1 MRSALLS
8 LSMCAAFLLPLVAT
22 AQKNSG
28 IFYTSIFAKD
38 QPYKRLEGVGAGA
51 SHFFLKDVNG
61 DGKDDAVA
69 WFTNGDWYVTPS
81 NGTVFGVSKK
91 FIGFTVAAGTI
102 PMMGDVNGDGRQ
114 DAICFNPADG
124 KWQVALSVDTAFAA
138 PVQWSI
144 GNGVGSVDQF
154 IADVNGDGYDDAV
167 IYFHTGLP
175 GYWYVG
181 LSNGSSAF
189 GGFSSWITGFG
200 NSASQRLLADMN
212 GDGKADAVHYTK
224 SSGNWSVALSGG
236 SSFGTGSSWKTGF
249 GTNAERGFAYDV
261 DRDGKAD
268 LAYYDAG
275 EWWSSYSTGT
285 GIGSY
290 NHRWVINNR
299 PANARGQLAAP
310 VAKLLG
316 SMSGSITE
324 TCAVSNYGEWLC
336 LGNSNKSATRDAIA
350 VDTWTAWGNDYTP
363 QLPGHTG
370 TYDAGDS
377 TINDI
382 QLQLIHDAGFTYI
395 MFDITN
401 GNNPWIDDRSKQ
413 FVQRIKKWNSNLTAG
428 KHKMY
433 FCVSMGGSRAAT
445 TTDAAMTIIEAES
458 QRAWNEFYLIDS
470 GAYYKQDG
478 KPLLVHFV
486 ETTAKSNAIKN
497 YTGSVPRTN
506 YNKFTIRWMY
516 NAIYNDTIYRNA
528 YGWPIYNQFGNPV
541 GDEVMG
547 VMPGFWN
554 GSTGSARAQGQLY
567 RSQWVRVLQ
576 YEPAS
581 VWLNSFNESW
591 EHTAVEPSWLKPG
604 NTMDNP
610 SMDSTWT
617 DYHGTRMDDFY
628 WVMTRQYNRL
638 FMYDQLFNG
647 SYIQEYGHDEVYKV
661 NGCAFQYQGSMPA
674 MAPVLLVPDGFRSS
688 FSGDVIDAS
697 FNLVCSPSQVMAP
710 LEAVVEKQETAP
722 FSVEVFP
729 NPSSEYFTVRLSGKT
744 GGLVRIRVS
753 DVNGRI
759 VEQLNN
765 IQAVKNYHLGAHYAP
780 GIYVLE
786 ISDGNKKVIRKVVK
800 R

>member
-1 MRSALLS
+1 L
-8 LSMCAAFLLPLVAT
+8 
-22 AQKNSG
+22 
-28 IFYTSIFAKD
+28 FAKN
-38 QPYKRLEGVGAGA
+38 QPYLRLNGVGVGA
-51 SHFFLKDVNG
+51 SNYFLKDVNG

-69 WFTNGDWYVTPS
+69 WFSNGDWYVTPS

-91 FIGFTVAAGTI
+91 YIGFTVASGTI
-102 PMMGDVNGDGRQ
+102 PMMGDVNGDGKQ

-181 LSNGSSAF
+181 LSNGSSGF
-189 GGFSSWITGFG
+189 GGFSAWITGFG
-200 NSASQRLLADMN
+200 NSSNQRMLADMN
-212 GDGKADAVHYTK
+212 GDRKADAVHYTK
-224 SSGNWSVALSGG
+224 STGNWSVALSGG
-236 SSFGTGSSWKTGF
+236 SSFGTASSWKTGF
-249 GTNAERGFAYDV
+249 GVNAERGFAYDV

-268 LAYYDAG
+268 LAYYDGG

-285 GIGSY
+285 GIGTY

-299 PANARGQLAAP
+299 PATSKGNLAAP

-324 TCAVSNYGEWLC
+324 ACVVSNNGEWLC
-336 LGNSNKSATRDAIA
+336 LGNNNKGATADAVA
-350 VDTWTAWGNDYTP
+350 VDTWTVWGNDYTP
-363 QLPGHTG
+363 QLPGHAG
-370 TYDAGDS
+370 TYDSGDS

-401 GNNPWIDDRSKQ
+401 GVNPWVDDRSKQ
-413 FVQRIKKWNSNLTAG
+413 FVQRIKKWNSSLTSG

-433 FCVSMGGSRAAT
+433 FCVAMGNSRAAT
-445 TTDAAMTIIEAES
+445 TTDAAMTIIESES
-458 QRAWNEFYLIDS
+458 QRAWDEFYQMDS
-470 GAYYKQDG
+470 GAYYKLNG

-486 ETTAKSNAIKN
+486 ETPAKSNLIVN
-497 YTGSVPRTN
+497 YTGSVPHPN

-528 YGWPIYNQFGNPV
+528 YGWPIYDQFGNPA
-541 GDEVMG
+541 GNEVMD

-554 GSTGSARAQGQLY
+554 GANGSARAQGQLY

-576 YEPAS
+576 NDPAS

-604 NTMDNP
+604 TTMDNP

-617 DYHGTRMDDFY
+617 DYQGVRMDDFY
-628 WVMTRQYNRL
+628 WVMTKQYNRL
-638 FMYDQLFNG
+638 YMYNQLFNG

-661 NGCAFQYQGSMPA
+661 NGCSFQYQGSMPSQ
-674 MAPVLLVPDGFRSS
+674 APVLLVPDGFRSS
-688 FSGDVIDAS
+688 FSGVVIDAS
-697 FNLVCSPSQVMAP
+697 FNTVCSASHVAGPATLA
-710 LEAVVEKQETAP
+710 LEKKEGTAVKIEL
-722 FSVEVFP
+722 FP
-729 NPSSEYFTVRLSGKT
+729 NPSQDHFNFRVSGK
-744 GGLVRIRVS
+744 GASPLQMRIL
-753 DVNGRI
+753 DMNGKV
-759 VEQLNN
+759 VEQFSN
-765 IQAVKNYHLGAHYAP
+765 IVAGNLYQLGSRYAP
-780 GIYVLE
+780 GLYMVE
-786 ISDGNKKVIRKVVK
+786 ISNGGEKIIRKIVK